1 MVLAAIAFVCFD
13 MAILL
18 LVLRSPYRNPLGAGA
33 RQVHPILRH
42 PPPRFAVTQDTAAAR

>member
-33 RQVHPILRH
+33 RPVHPILRH
-42 PPPRFAVTQDTAAAR
+42 HIFCCGRSTTLFPV